1 MRFLGPLSTLP
12 LALAAVLQAAPVEAR
27 DWTMI
32 EEASRLEFVFRQM
45 GSPLRGKW
53 QDFST
58 EITFDPD
65 DLANASVV
73 TLIRIDSV
81 DTGNPERDAGIVSA
95 DWFDTGTHPTASFAS
110 TGFAHQGGGDYLV
123 TGELT
128 IRGITEVIEMPMTI
142 TLNGDSAVAS
152 AAIDLDRRTFEIGRG
167 DWASDAAVGHDVILE
182 LEVVARAAD

>member
-1 MRFLGPLSTLP
+1 MRSSVLLATLP
-12 LALAAVLQAAPVEAR
+12 LAFSAAIAAAPAKAR

-45 GSPLRGKW
+45 GSPIRGRW
-53 QDFST
+53 RNFST
-58 EITFDPD
+58 DITFDAD
-65 DLANASVV
+65 DLANARVA

-81 DTGNPERDAGIVSA
+81 DTGNPERDAGIVGA
-95 DWFDTGTHPTASFAS
+95 DWFDSASHPTASFAG
-110 TGFAHQGGGDYLV
+110 TGFTHQGGDDYLV

-142 TLNGDSAVAS
+142 TVDGDTATAS
-152 AAIDLDRRTFEIGRG
+152 AAIDLDRRTFGIGRG

-182 LEVVARAAD
+182 IEVVAEAAD